1 MENAEVTEERF
12 LFYFLKLFDINY
24 TYIYI
29 YISRSEFLVF
39 LRGQGNI
46 GNTFICNF
54 FIRLPFFFLM

>member
-12 LFYFLKLFDINY
+12 LFYFLKLFDIN
-24 TYIYI
+24 YI

-54 FIRLPFFFLM
+54 FIRLPFFFF